1 MADGCRLS
9 DVVSGF
15 GGLSFAGREEEEEEN
30 DSRGNEVG
38 GSEED
43 DEEGASTVFG
53 QLAELPAEPPDRR
66 ATCSRCGRPQKVC
79 LCPFLPAHPLEV
91 STRLYI
97 VQHPAEESRVL
108 RTVPLLAACLS
119 AHACTVLVGRR
130 FPEDRFPELA
140 QVCRSP
146 NTLVLY
152 PGPGAVD
159 LYDLVGASSSTCAS
173 AAPESSAI
181 LLGAGDDSPA
191 AAAKPGWAEALAP
204 CGAVDPTPLADA
216 SRVPTPASVN
226 GAVPLFTLVLIDGTW
241 RQAKDMFERNRLLH
255 IPRRVELR
263 ESRDSQYV
271 IRSQPRGSCL
281 STLECAAFALAA
293 LERDPSIHETLLRP
307 LRGLCSF
314 QLEHGARVHHSKEH
328 LLRSGLY
335 EKPLPTNKRKL
346 KRMQQLL
353 Y

>member
-1 MADGCRLS
+1 MADGEGCRLS

-15 GGLSFAGREEEEEEN
+15 SGLSCAGGEEEEDDD

-38 GSEED
+38 GNDED

-152 PGPGAVD
+152 PGP
-159 LYDLVGASSSTCAS
+159 
-173 AAPESSAI
+173 
-181 LLGAGDDSPA
+181 
-191 AAAKPGWAEALAP
+191 
-204 CGAVDPTPLADA
+204 DA
-216 SRVPTPASVN
+216 SRVPTPSSVN